1 MKSDTTTMVLNFAL
15 VLLAV
20 CGVFFAILTFT
31 RTHDLRQLNADATK
45 DNAILVR
52 MQNLVA
58 QVEAYDQ
65 KHPDSKLTAII
76 QSIAKP
82 APRQ

>member
-1 MKSDTTTMVLNFAL
+1 MKSDTTTMVLNFVL
-15 VLLAV
+15 VVLAV
-20 CGVFFAILTFT
+20 FGVVFAIMTFM

-45 DNAILVR
+45 DNSVLMR

-58 QVEAYDQ
+58 QVQAYDQ
-65 KHPDSKLTAII
+65 KNPDPKLTAII
-76 QSIAKP
+76 QSISKP